1 MNSAA
6 LLTPIGPI
14 AISEE
19 DGRICR
25 LHWKAVEEGE
35 RTDLLDEAVSQLTAF
50 FDGRLDAFD
59 LPLDPGGTAFQ
70 RRVYAS
76 MQAIPRGETRT
87 YGDIARALGVMPQ
100 PVGQACGS
108 NRIPIIIPCHRV
120 VGSDGLGGFSAPE
133 GIEMKVKLLR
143 LEGAYSL
150 LF

>member
-6 LLTPIGPI
+6 LHTPIGPI
-14 AISEE
+14 AICEE
-19 DGRICR
+19 HGLICR
-25 LHWKAVEEGE
+25 LSWEAVDEGE
-35 RTDLLDEAVSQLTAF
+35 RTDLLDEAVSQLQAF
-50 FDGRLDAFD
+50 FDGRLDTFD

-87 YGDIARALGVMPQ
+87 YGDIARALDVMPQ

-120 VGSDGLGGFSAPE
+120 VASDGLGGFSAPE

-150 LF
+150 LI